1 MEEGHSRESSPTP
14 LAQAEAQAACHPSQG
29 TGEAHAAAG
38 ASCCPSSRR
47 RADWLLWGSATAIV
61 LAYLAHLLLPAS
73 LMPLPLAIFTGA
85 VFEFMN
91 AMWWGVVA
99 GILFVGILN
108 HVPRELV
115 LSVLGRE
122 PGLGGIMRATAAGL
136 LLDLCSHGILLV
148 GMKFYERGATLGQT
162 MAFLIASPWNSIS
175 LTIILIALIG
185 IKWTL
190 VFMLLSAV
198 IAIASGLIFER
209 LVAGGILPDNP
220 GRAELGAPV
229 RFWPELRRL
238 WRTIPWS
245 PAVITEVLAGG
256 MRASRMILR
265 WLLLGV
271 VIAAL
276 LRVLLS
282 PEAMQAYF
290 GPSLFGLAATLVA
303 ATVIEVCSEGSS
315 PIAADL
321 INRGGAPGNGFT
333 FLMAGASTDY
343 TEVMALREQ
352 TRSWKIALFL
362 PLVTVPQILLLGYL
376 LNQFSP

>member
-1 MEEGHSRESSPTP
+1 MEEGHSRESSPAPRGQTEG
-14 LAQAEAQAACHPSQG
+14 QATCHPSQG
-29 TGEAHAAAG
+29 TGEVHAAAST
-38 ASCCPSSRR
+38 SCCPSSRQHT
-47 RADWLLWGSATAIV
+47 DWLLWGSATAIV
-61 LAYLAHLLLPAS
+61 LAYLAHLLLPAA
-73 LMPLPLAIFTGA
+73 LMPLPLQIFTHA

-99 GILFVGILN
+99 GIIFVGILN

-115 LSVLGRE
+115 LGVLGRE
-122 PGLGGIMRATAAGL
+122 PGLGGIVRATAAGL

-190 VFMLLSAV
+190 VFMLLSAL

-229 RFWPELRRL
+229 RFRPELRRL

-245 PAVITEVLAGG
+245 PAVITEVLSGG